1 MSKKVYFELS
11 RSVRQCRTVVVEV
24 PDDFDANDVDYNT
37 IETIHEAYNG
47 SGGDWAEDHE
57 AEPTDL
63 DGFISEA
70 APGESEAADVVL
82 RADDEDEED
91 T

>member
-11 RSVRQCRTVVVEV
+11 RCVRQCRTIVVEV
-24 PDDFDANDVDYNT
+24 SDDFDANDVDYNT
-37 IETIHEAYNG
+37 VERIHEAYNG
-47 SGGDWAEDHE
+47 SGGDWSDDDE

-63 DGFISEA
+63 DGYMRDD
-70 APGESEAADVVL
+70 APGESEAVDVSL
-82 RADDEDEED
+82 LDDDEDEED